1 MAYQAVNTGSA
12 LGDHTGDNGRAAFT
26 KVNANFVELYTLAGG
41 TAGTGYLAKTLS
53 AASTNDYDPGGGFPT
68 SIVRLDITTSVNDNT
83 LTGLLAGTDGQQL
96 TIRNIGATFNL
107 ILTVASGSSSAA
119 NQFYG
124 QGTAK
129 SVPPGSITRLTYY
142 SLPNPRWAIG

>member
-1 MAYQAVNTGSA
+1 MALQVINIGSTS
-12 LGDHTGDNGRAAFT
+12 GDHTGDPGRTAFI
-26 KVNANFVELYTLAGG
+26 KVNANFVELYTLVGG
-41 TAGTGYLAKTLS
+41 SAGTGYLAKTLS

-107 ILTVASGSSSAA
+107 ILTISSGSSTAA

-129 SVPPGSITRLTYY
+129 AIPPGSIARVTYY